1 MVLRAGVAA
10 AEEKESLD
18 RWVLDIPDS
27 GTI

>member
-18 RWVLDIPDS
+18 RWVPDTPDS
-27 GTI
+27 GTM